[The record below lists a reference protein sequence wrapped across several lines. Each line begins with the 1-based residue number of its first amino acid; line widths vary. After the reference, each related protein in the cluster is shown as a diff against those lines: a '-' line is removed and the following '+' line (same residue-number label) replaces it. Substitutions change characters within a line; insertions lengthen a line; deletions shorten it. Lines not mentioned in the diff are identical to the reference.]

1 MRESDLKTTTWY
13 NPDYRSWP
21 SGIGFIHKPSGEE
34 VLISDS
40 ECGPRN
46 MEEAKK
52 EIREEY
58 LPTEVEYLDGEVWE
72 LWEEFGGVLRRH
84 GVEYVLDV
92 ECSDEPMELGVY
104 LERMRDEG

>member
-34 VLISDS
+34 ILISDS

-52 EIREEY
+52 EIKEEC
-58 LPTEVEYLDGEVWE
+58 LPTEVEYLDGEFWE
-72 LWEEFGGVLRRH
+72 LREEFFEILRKH
-84 GVEYVLDV
+84 GVTHVLDV
-92 ECSDEPMELGVY
+92 EYHDEPLSLDIYEKGF
-104 LERMRDEG
+104 

>member
-1 MRESDLKTTTWY
+1 MRESDLHTTTWY

-34 VLISDS
+34 ILISDS

-52 EIREEY
+52 EIRVEC
-58 LPTEVEYLDGEVWE
+58 LPTEVEYLDGEIWE
-72 LWEEFGGVLRRH
+72 LRKEFGDILRKH
-84 GVEYVLDV
+84 GVTHVLDV
-92 ECSDEPMELGVY
+92 EHCEEPVDLDVY
-104 LERMRDEG
+104 LKELN